1 MNDLSKAILGLGI
14 MPLTLLGPL
23 ALLPGVEAPGQGTW
37 IVTGTLAA
45 AGALGA
51 WFVEWTERKVLA
63 NRVVIDLKPNQVIVD
78 GVLIDYQFSS
88 MTHFFR
94 SRDALAEAVGIAVNE
109 AMLKQEKFLVARK
122 SALIRIWPGSFQVTD
137 FELEALSAAITA
149 EFISPSFELMEQPMA
164 AQEHRN
170 LSSASTAER

>member
-1 MNDLSKAILGLGI
+1 MNDLSKA
-14 MPLTLLGPL
+14 LLGMAILPL
-23 ALLPGVEAPGQGTW
+23 ALLGSLTLLPGVDAPSQGTW

-51 WFVEWTERKVLA
+51 WFLEWTERKVVA

-78 GVLIDYQFSS
+78 GVSIDCAFSS

-94 SRDALAEAVGIAVNE
+94 SRDALAEAVRLAVNE

-137 FELEALSAAITA
+137 FELEALSAAVTA
-149 EFISPSFELMEQPMA
+149 EFISPAFELMGQPMA
-164 AQEHRN
+164 AQDHSN
-170 LSSASTAER
+170 LSSASTANR

>member
-1 MNDLSKAILGLGI
+1 MNALSKGLLGLGA
-14 MPLTLLGPL
+14 MPLTLLGSFAVFP
-23 ALLPGVEAPGQGTW
+23 VFDAPSQGNW
-37 IVTGTLAA
+37 IVAGTVAA

-51 WFVEWTERKVLA
+51 WFIEWTERKVVA

-78 GVLIDYQFSS
+78 GVPIDCPFSS

-94 SRDALAEAVGIAVNE
+94 SRGALAEAVGIAVNE